1 MRTKKQKIILSLKLF
16 LVFLVLIF
24 ITLYFFRDVLLQK
37 AITRIQTKFETDFNC
52 RFSVKK
58 AAFSG
63 LTEVE
68 LVDILLIPKN
78 ADTLLSVEKIK
89 TNYSFF
95 QLITGNIRLNNMEMS
110 NGFVQLIKNKNG
122 RNFDAFLKKNP
133 DEEKSIEK
141 RDYAALANRLLTK
154 VFNLIPAEMT
164 LSNLSLKIDDMGRK
178 VNLHLNKLTLEDH
191 QLQSSIKVKTNSFS
205 QNWQMKGY
213 ADPRLK
219 KADLK
224 FSTYDS
230 TKIRMPYIEERFGL
244 FSSFSAIHIVLN
256 NLTMEEGK
264 LYIDGVTEIE
274 DLTVN
279 HPKIASKDVVFE
291 KTQID
296 YHFILGSNFIAID
309 SSSSAKLNKITLR
322 PFVKYSTEKDT
333 IYTLKIGVP
342 KMKAQDF
349 VNSLPTGLFSHF
361 EGMQVQGAFDYQLD
375 FEFNKNNPEALI
387 FESKLNKEN
396 LKILKYGEAD
406 LSKLNGEFVYN
417 AIENGRKQ
425 RSVLVGAGNPYFTPL
440 EEISP
445 YLQKAVLTFEDPQFY
460 NHSGFS
466 TDAFKQS
473 IAKNI
478 KTKKFTRGASTI
490 SMQLVK
496 NVFLTREKTL
506 SRKLE
511 EILLVYLLENNRLVP
526 KARMLEVYLNVIEWG
541 PNVYGI
547 GESAQFYFEKTPREL
562 TLNESLFLASIVP
575 SPKKF
580 MWLFDK
586 EGNQKPYAVSKQKM
600 YKNIMLSRGL
610 IEAQDSITAAIPVK
624 IKGISKTYLRL
635 KTEKDSTAIDSIEI
649 EEADF

>member
-52 RFSVKK
+52 QFSVKK

-133 DEEKSIEK
+133 EKEKSIEK

-349 VNSLPTGLFSHF
+349 VNSLPTGLFAHF

>member
-95 QLITGNIRLNNMEMS
+95 QLLTGNIRLNNMEMS
-110 NGFVQLIKNKNG
+110 NGYVQLIKNKNG

-133 DEEKSIEK
+133 EEEKTTEK
-141 RDYAALANRLLTK
+141 RNYAALANRLLTK

-309 SSSSAKLNKITLR
+309 SSSSAKLNKIKLR

-349 VNSLPTGLFSHF
+349 VNSLPTGLFAHF

-375 FEFNKNNPEALI
+375 FEFNKNNPEALV

-466 TDAFKQS
+466 TEAFKQS

-610 IEAQDSITAAIPVK
+610 IEAQDSISAAIPVK

-635 KTEKDSTAIDSIEI
+635 KTEKDSTTIDSIEI

>member
-78 ADTLLSVEKIK
+78 ADTLLSVGKIK

-95 QLITGNIRLNNMEMS
+95 QLLTGNIRLNNMEMS

-133 DEEKSIEK
+133 EEEKSIEK

-279 HPKIASKDVVFE
+279 HPKIASKDVIFE

-309 SSSSAKLNKITLR
+309 RSSSAKLNKITLR

-349 VNSLPTGLFSHF
+349 VNSLPTGLFAHF

>member
-95 QLITGNIRLNNMEMS
+95 QLITGNIRLNNLEMS

-133 DEEKSIEK
+133 EEEKSIEK

-178 VNLHLNKLTLEDH
+178 VNLHLNKLTLEDYL
-191 QLQSSIKVKTNSFS
+191 LQSSIKVKTNSFS

-279 HPKIASKDVVFE
+279 HPKIASKDVIFE

>member
-78 ADTLLSVEKIK
+78 ADTLLSVGKIK

-95 QLITGNIRLNNMEMS
+95 QLLTGNIRLNNMEMS

-133 DEEKSIEK
+133 EEEKTTEK

-279 HPKIASKDVVFE
+279 HPKIASKDVIFE

-309 SSSSAKLNKITLR
+309 RSSSAKLNKITLR

-349 VNSLPTGLFSHF
+349 VNSLPTGLFAHF

>member
-37 AITRIQTKFETDFNC
+37 SITRIQTKFETDFNC

-95 QLITGNIRLNNMEMS
+95 QLLTGNIRLNNMEMS

-133 DEEKSIEK
+133 EEEKTTEK

-279 HPKIASKDVVFE
+279 HPKIASKDVIFE

-309 SSSSAKLNKITLR
+309 RSSSAKLNKITLR

-349 VNSLPTGLFSHF
+349 VNSLPTGLFAHF

>member
-16 LVFLVLIF
+16 LVFLVLLF
-24 ITLYFFRDVLLQK
+24 ITLYFFRDVLLKK

-95 QLITGNIRLNNMEMS
+95 QLLTGNIRLNNMEMS

-133 DEEKSIEK
+133 EEEKSIEK

-213 ADPRLK
+213 ANPRLK

-274 DLTVN
+274 DLTIN

-322 PFVKYSTEKDT
+322 PFVQYSTEKDT
-333 IYTLKIGVP
+333 IYTLKIGVQ

-349 VNSLPTGLFSHF
+349 VNSLPTGLFAHF

-417 AIENGRKQ
+417 AIENGLKQ

-466 TDAFKQS
+466 TEAFKQS

>member
-95 QLITGNIRLNNMEMS
+95 QLLTGNIRLNNLEMS

-178 VNLHLNKLTLEDH
+178 VNLHLNKLTLENN

-244 FSSFSAIHIVLN
+244 FTSFSAIHIVLN

-279 HPKIASKDVVFE
+279 HPKIAFKDVVFE

-406 LSKLNGEFVYN
+406 LSKLNVEFVYN

-425 RSVLVGAGNPYFTPL
+425 RSVLVGTGNPYFTPL

-445 YLQKAVLTFEDPQFY
+445 YLQNAVLTFEDPQFY

-586 EGNQKPYAVSKQKM
+586 EGNQKPYAISKQKM
-600 YKNIMLSRGL
+600 YKNIMLRRGL

-635 KTEKDSTAIDSIEI
+635 KTEKDSTTIDSIEI

>member
-1 MRTKKQKIILSLKLF
+1 M
-16 LVFLVLIF
+16 
-24 ITLYFFRDVLLQK
+24 
-37 AITRIQTKFETDFNC
+37 
-52 RFSVKK
+52 
-58 AAFSG
+58 
-63 LTEVE
+63 
-68 LVDILLIPKN
+68 
-78 ADTLLSVEKIK
+78 
-89 TNYSFF
+89 
-95 QLITGNIRLNNMEMS
+95 
-110 NGFVQLIKNKNG
+110 
-122 RNFDAFLKKNP
+122 KKNP
-133 DEEKSIEK
+133 EEEKSIEK

-219 KADLK
+219 KA
-224 FSTYDS
+224 DS

-349 VNSLPTGLFSHF
+349 VNSLPTGLFAHF

>member
-95 QLITGNIRLNNMEMS
+95 QLLTGNIRLNNMEMS

-133 DEEKSIEK
+133 EEEKTTEK

-279 HPKIASKDVVFE
+279 HPKIASKDVIFE

-309 SSSSAKLNKITLR
+309 RSSSAKLNKITLR

-349 VNSLPTGLFSHF
+349 VNSLPTGLFAHF

>member
-95 QLITGNIRLNNMEMS
+95 QLLTGNIRLNNMEMS

-133 DEEKSIEK
+133 EEEKSIEK

-191 QLQSSIKVKTNSFS
+191 QLQSSIKVKTNSFY

-256 NLTMEEGK
+256 NLSMEEGK

-610 IEAQDSITAAIPVK
+610 IEAQDSISAAIPVK

>member
-24 ITLYFFRDVLLQK
+24 VTLYFFRDVLLQK
-37 AITRIQTKFETDFNC
+37 SITRIQTKFETDFNC

-78 ADTLLSVEKIK
+78 ADTLLSVGKIK

-95 QLITGNIRLNNMEMS
+95 QLLTGNIRLNNMEMS

-133 DEEKSIEK
+133 EEEKTTEK

-279 HPKIASKDVVFE
+279 HPKIASKDVIFE

-309 SSSSAKLNKITLR
+309 RSSSAKLNKITLR

-349 VNSLPTGLFSHF
+349 VNSLPTGLFAHF

>member
-37 AITRIQTKFETDFNC
+37 SITRIQTKFETDFNC

-95 QLITGNIRLNNMEMS
+95 QLLTGNIRLNNMEMS

-133 DEEKSIEK
+133 EEEKTTEK

-264 LYIDGVTEIE
+264 FYIDGVTEIE

-349 VNSLPTGLFSHF
+349 VNSLPTGLFAHF

-649 EEADF
+649 EEAEF

>member
-52 RFSVKK
+52 QFSVKK

-133 DEEKSIEK
+133 EEEKSIEK

-349 VNSLPTGLFSHF
+349 VNSLPTGLFAHF

>member
-37 AITRIQTKFETDFNC
+37 SITRIQTKFETDFNC

-95 QLITGNIRLNNMEMS
+95 QLLTGNIRLNNMEMS

-133 DEEKSIEK
+133 EEEKTTEK

-230 TKIRMPYIEERFGL
+230 TKIRMPYIKERFGL

-279 HPKIASKDVVFE
+279 HPKIASKDVIFE

-309 SSSSAKLNKITLR
+309 RSSSAKLNKITLR

-349 VNSLPTGLFSHF
+349 VNSLPTGLFAHF

>member
-52 RFSVKK
+52 QFSVKK

-95 QLITGNIRLNNMEMS
+95 QLLTGNIRLNNMEMS

-133 DEEKSIEK
+133 EEEKSIEK

-349 VNSLPTGLFSHF
+349 VNSLPTGLFAHF

-396 LKILKYGEAD
+396 LKILKFGEAD

>member
-1 MRTKKQKIILSLKLF
+1 ML
-16 LVFLVLIF
+16 FLVLIF
-24 ITLYFFRDVLLQK
+24 ITLYFFRDILLQK

-52 RFSVKK
+52 QFSVKK
-58 AAFSG
+58 ASFSG

-133 DEEKSIEK
+133 KEEKLIEK
-141 RDYAALANRLLTK
+141 RDYAVLANRLLTK
-154 VFNLIPAEMT
+154 LFNLIPAEMT
-164 LSNLSLKIDDMGRK
+164 LSNLSLKIDDMGRT

-191 QLQSSIKVKTNSFS
+191 QLQSSIKVKTKSFS

-219 KADLK
+219 KANLK

-244 FSSFSAIHIVLN
+244 YTSFSAIHVILE
-256 NLTMEEGK
+256 NLKMKGGELHIEGETK
-264 LYIDGVTEIE
+264 IDG
-274 DLTVN
+274 LTVN
-279 HPKIASKDVVFE
+279 HPKIASKNVVFE

-309 SSSSAKLNKITLR
+309 SSSSAKLNKITLC

-349 VNSLPTGLFSHF
+349 VNSLPSGLFSHF

-406 LSKLNGEFVYN
+406 LSKLNGEFV
-417 AIENGRKQ
+417 
-425 RSVLVGAGNPYFTPL
+425 
-440 EEISP
+440 
-445 YLQKAVLTFEDPQFY
+445 
-460 NHSGFS
+460 
-466 TDAFKQS
+466 
-473 IAKNI
+473 
-478 KTKKFTRGASTI
+478 
-490 SMQLVK
+490 
-496 NVFLTREKTL
+496 
-506 SRKLE
+506 
-511 EILLVYLLENNRLVP
+511 
-526 KARMLEVYLNVIEWG
+526 
-541 PNVYGI
+541 
-547 GESAQFYFEKTPREL
+547 
-562 TLNESLFLASIVP
+562 
-575 SPKKF
+575 
-580 MWLFDK
+580 
-586 EGNQKPYAVSKQKM
+586 
-600 YKNIMLSRGL
+600 
-610 IEAQDSITAAIPVK
+610 
-624 IKGISKTYLRL
+624 
-635 KTEKDSTAIDSIEI
+635 
-649 EEADF
+649 

>member
-78 ADTLLSVEKIK
+78 ADTLLSVGKIK

-95 QLITGNIRLNNMEMS
+95 QLLTGNIRLNNMEMS
-110 NGFVQLIKNKNG
+110 NGFVQLIKNKKG

-133 DEEKSIEK
+133 EEEKSIEK
-141 RDYAALANRLLTK
+141 RDYAALTNRLLTK

-279 HPKIASKDVVFE
+279 HPKIASKDVIFE

-309 SSSSAKLNKITLR
+309 RSSSAKLNKITLR

-349 VNSLPTGLFSHF
+349 VNSLPTGLFAHF

>member
-37 AITRIQTKFETDFNC
+37 AITRIQTKFETDFSC

-95 QLITGNIRLNNMEMS
+95 QLLTGNIRLNNMEMS

-133 DEEKSIEK
+133 EEEKSIEK

-154 VFNLIPAEMT
+154 VFNLIPAEMK

>member
-1 MRTKKQKIILSLKLF
+1 M
-16 LVFLVLIF
+16 
-24 ITLYFFRDVLLQK
+24 
-37 AITRIQTKFETDFNC
+37 
-52 RFSVKK
+52 
-58 AAFSG
+58 
-63 LTEVE
+63 
-68 LVDILLIPKN
+68 
-78 ADTLLSVEKIK
+78 
-89 TNYSFF
+89 
-95 QLITGNIRLNNMEMS
+95 
-110 NGFVQLIKNKNG
+110 
-122 RNFDAFLKKNP
+122 KKNP
-133 DEEKSIEK
+133 EEEKSIEK

-375 FEFNKNNPEALI
+375 FEFNKNN
-387 FESKLNKEN
+387 FRFN
-396 LKILKYGEAD
+396 
-406 LSKLNGEFVYN
+406 
-417 AIENGRKQ
+417 
-425 RSVLVGAGNPYFTPL
+425 
-440 EEISP
+440 
-445 YLQKAVLTFEDPQFY
+445 
-460 NHSGFS
+460 
-466 TDAFKQS
+466 
-473 IAKNI
+473 
-478 KTKKFTRGASTI
+478 
-490 SMQLVK
+490 
-496 NVFLTREKTL
+496 
-506 SRKLE
+506 
-511 EILLVYLLENNRLVP
+511 
-526 KARMLEVYLNVIEWG
+526 
-541 PNVYGI
+541 
-547 GESAQFYFEKTPREL
+547 
-562 TLNESLFLASIVP
+562 
-575 SPKKF
+575 
-580 MWLFDK
+580 
-586 EGNQKPYAVSKQKM
+586 
-600 YKNIMLSRGL
+600 
-610 IEAQDSITAAIPVK
+610 
-624 IKGISKTYLRL
+624 
-635 KTEKDSTAIDSIEI
+635 
-649 EEADF
+649 

>member
-1 MRTKKQKIILSLKLF
+1 MRTKKQKIILSIKLF

-37 AITRIQTKFETDFNC
+37 SITRIQTKFETDFNC

-95 QLITGNIRLNNMEMS
+95 QLLTGNIRLNNMEMS

-133 DEEKSIEK
+133 EEEKTTEK

-279 HPKIASKDVVFE
+279 HPKIASKDVIFE

-309 SSSSAKLNKITLR
+309 RSSSAKLNKITLR

-349 VNSLPTGLFSHF
+349 VNSLPTGLFAHF